1 VSSVVRRCALLLAL
15 ASGLIP
21 PAVAYAE
28 TPPSVWDSAKDPLA
42 RERYKLH
49 LDVQELLEIRALPE
63 IGSLRNLTADRAR
76 VMLEAKDAAHSPD
89 PRLRFDL
96 AEVYELL
103 ERYDPVI
110 GVLEGALAMAPDHP
124 AATRAWFEL
133 AGAYAHKDSPEASRK
148 EISSYREYLARETDE
163 EDRAIALLNLAEAE
177 MHLGEMERAIS
188 DYQES
193 MRLAASSAR
202 VRGPATEILAVW
214 GLAVA
219 YDRSGDATGAAAQ
232 AKLATQMDPR
242 DRLIG
247 DKQYTFFVPEYER
260 NWYLGLAAMARAREE
275 TDPRAIL
282 AHWIDAEQR
291 WDSYLAGA
299 ERPSSG
305 DRWTER
311 ARSHRDL
318 AKAQRAK
325 AAARV
330 AKLPPQL
337 RRYSPPTDV
346 QIN

>member
-1 VSSVVRRCALLLAL
+1 MRSFARRCLLAL
-15 ASGLIP
+15 SLACGLFGP
-21 PAVAYAE
+21 GVAHGE

-42 RERYKLH
+42 RDRYRLH
-49 LDVQELLEIRALPE
+49 LEVQELLEIRALPE

-103 ERYDPVI
+103 ERYDAVI

-124 AATRAWFEL
+124 AATRAWFQL
-133 AGAYAHKDSPEASRK
+133 AGAYAHKDSAESSRK
-148 EISSYREYLARETDE
+148 EISAYREFLARETDD

-177 MHLGEMERAIS
+177 MHLGEMERSIT

-193 MRLAASSAR
+193 LHLAASSPR
-202 VRGPATEILAVW
+202 LRGPETEILAVW

-232 AKLATQMDPR
+232 SKLATQMDAR
-242 DRLIG
+242 DIRIS
-247 DKQYTFFVPEYER
+247 DKRYTFFVPEYER
-260 NWYLGLAAMARAREE
+260 NWYLGLAAMAHARDA
-275 TDPRAIL
+275 TDPRVIL
-282 AHWIDAEQR
+282 AHWVDAEQR
-291 WDSYLAGA
+291 WESYLAGA
-299 ERPSSG
+299 ERLSSG
-305 DRWTER
+305 DRWIVR
-311 ARSHRDL
+311 ARSHRDF
-318 AKAQRAK
+318 AKAQRVK

-330 AKLPPQL
+330 AKLPPPL
-337 RRYSPPTDV
+337 RRSTPAMDL